1 MKRKTYCSID
11 NVIRIRVADERNLQE
26 RNGNVKRSK
35 FYNSISISEICGLP
49 LVTIYVEDVHPQ
61 QVTIY
66 EDVEQMD

>member
-11 NVIRIRVADERNLQE
+11 NVIRIRVADERK